1 MAKRVQV
8 GKFYK
13 VTHRNLFDVIGGIL
27 NVGDI
32 VQVVNPIGGRTSG
45 RLRHVMNDRGEV
57 TFCNIENLEP
67 YRVA

>member
-1 MAKRVQV
+1 MAKRVKV

-13 VTHRNLFDVIGGIL
+13 VTHRDLFDVLGGIL

-32 VQVVNPIGGRTSG
+32 VQIVNPIGGRTRG
-45 RLRHVMNDRGEV
+45 MLRHVINKKGEI

-67 YRVA
+67 V